1 MKIVNFELI
10 SCSFL
15 ELPAMYQMGQ
25 KMDFSPNM
33 LKIQKGVVGKPTLKK

>member
-1 MKIVNFELI
+1 MVNFEFI

-25 KMDFSPNM
+25 KMDFSPNTYV
-33 LKIQKGVVGKPTLKK
+33 KNSKEGGRPTLKK